1 MSTVTAAPA
10 TGSTVALP
18 AARGRSGLAGAIRS
32 ELTKI
37 RSTRS
42 TYWTLLALVIVTV
55 GLGALVSFGAAQHP
69 GDTGP
74 GFDATQRSLG
84 GLYLSQLVIVVL
96 GALTI
101 TSEYSTGMIRTS
113 LTAQPRRG
121 TLFAAKA
128 IVFGAVS
135 LATGLVV
142 SFLSFF
148 VGQAIMSGH
157 HSLDGSPLSVS
168 LGDTN
173 VLRAVIGGGLFL
185 AACGMLSFGLGMM
198 LRHTAGAITASIG
211 LLFVLSILVNFLPQ
225 SWQDHID
232 KWMPAIAGTQIWA
245 TKPDPSFL
253 GPWTGFGVLCG
264 YAAAAMI
271 AGWILF
277 QRRDA

>member
-1 MSTVTAAPA
+1 
-10 TGSTVALP
+10 
-18 AARGRSGLAGAIRS
+18 
-32 ELTKI
+32 
-37 RSTRS
+37 
-42 TYWTLLALVIVTV
+42 
-55 GLGALVSFGAAQHP
+55 
-69 GDTGP
+69 
-74 GFDATQRSLG
+74 
-84 GLYLSQLVIVVL
+84 
-96 GALTI
+96 
-101 TSEYSTGMIRTS
+101 MIRTS

-157 HSLDGSPLSVS
+157 HSLAGFPLSVS
-168 LGDTN
+168 LGDPN

-245 TKPDPSFL
+245 TKPDPSLL
-253 GPWTGFGVLCG
+253 GPWTGFAVLCG